1 MFYLRELRKRFG
13 RKGLIN
19 KKASDKSILWL
30 NRIAVSCI
38 AIIIV
43 SLCTKNPEGI
53 EEQFDTVKDYE
64 L

>member
-1 MFYLRELRKRFG
+1 MSLIRRKHFFTGPVR
-13 RKGLIN
+13 IV